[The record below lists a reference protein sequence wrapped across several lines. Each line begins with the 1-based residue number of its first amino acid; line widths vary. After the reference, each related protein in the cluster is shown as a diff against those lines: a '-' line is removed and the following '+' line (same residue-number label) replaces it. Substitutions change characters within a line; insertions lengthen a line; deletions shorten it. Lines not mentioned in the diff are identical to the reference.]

1 MVMKKILI
9 TLCLG
14 LAGDMVFSQQ
24 QPQQQPY
31 FAPGYIVTTKGDTVK
46 GEVKVNTKN
55 EFEVYEKIAFKDPS
69 GAQKNY
75 KPNKI
80 KGYGV
85 KDQHY
90 VSMIADGE
98 PRFYQLLVR
107 GDISLYKMI
116 FEAMRMN
123 ELSYDAEY
131 YIAKPDSKKLV
142 VVKENKFK
150 KQMTE
155 WMKDNLELLSGYE
168 DTKEFDQEK
177 AVALI
182 NQYNS
187 WKAGQQQ

>member
-1 MVMKKILI
+1 MKKKLV
-9 TLCLG
+9 TLYLS
-14 LAGDMVFSQQ
+14 LAGSVVFSQQ
-24 QPQQQPY
+24 PPPQQPY
-31 FAPGYIVTTKGDTVK
+31 FTPGYIVTTKGDTIK

-75 KPNKI
+75 KPAKI
-80 KGYGV
+80 KAYGFNG
-85 KDQHY
+85 QHY
-90 VSMIADGE
+90 VSMTSDGE
-98 PRFYQLLVR
+98 PRFYQLLVK

-150 KQMTE
+150 KQITE
-155 WMKDNLELLSGYE
+155 WMKDNPELLNDYE
-168 DTKEFDQEK
+168 DAKEFDQEK
-177 AVALI
+177 AMALI